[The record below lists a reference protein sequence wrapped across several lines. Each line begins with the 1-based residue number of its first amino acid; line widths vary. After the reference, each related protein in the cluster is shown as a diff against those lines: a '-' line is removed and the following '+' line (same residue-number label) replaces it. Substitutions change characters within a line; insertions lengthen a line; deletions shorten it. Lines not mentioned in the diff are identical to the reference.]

1 VDAGDLLRL
10 TDLLGVSVFAVSG
23 ALAAGRK
30 SLDLLG
36 VVVIATV
43 TAIGGGT
50 TRDLLLDR
58 HPVFWIADTA
68 YLIVIAAAALGTVAY
83 SRRYRVPQNT
93 LAIADALGLAF
104 FVIGGAQI
112 AEALELPAIS
122 IIVMGVVTGTF
133 GGVVRDVLTNEIPMI
148 LRRGE
153 RRWSTDRRRPSL
165 AWWSLPHCG
174 WPRSSGSCGCRSSLW
189 KTSTIHDESLRAE
202 NPPGRRGVDG
212 CGLRGGT
219 GQIST
224 AHGSSSGSRR
234 TADGGG
240 IDHR

>member
-153 RRWSTDRRRPSL
+153 LYATTAIVGVAAYLLLTPVVDRPAAAFIGMVVIAALRMASI
-165 AWWSLPHCG
+165 
-174 WPRSSGSCGCRSSLW
+174 LW
-189 KTSTIHDESLRAE
+189 KLRLPIFTLEDEH
-202 NPPGRRGVDG
+202 N
-212 CGLRGGT
+212 T
-219 GQIST
+219 
-224 AHGSSSGSRR
+224 
-234 TADGGG
+234 
-240 IDHR
+240 